1 MGVRKRALDLITV
14 KIQNSE
20 ETVSPSECSQCG
32 MCLKTAEVKS
42 LEKRKKIDIFYEIQT
57 HTVTSEVKDCPSCGA
72 RNKGQ
77 FPKGMSGPLQYGIGI
92 RASIINF
99 IIVQMLSFRACW
111 GTLHGAYRSNDFSC
125 SYVEIHC

>member
-1 MGVRKRALDLITV
+1 MITV

-57 HTVTSEVKDCPSCGA
+57 HTVTSEVKNCPSCGA